1 VVVYSY
7 AESASHLLY
16 QIYCELVLPIPPVLE
31 HLRSPDSNENE
42 RSVPLPS
49 VTDVMLYQ
57 SSSADF
63 GQSQTDRD
71 RPRYVILCFCAFS
84 IEHTHTHT
92 CFTALFPRL
101 PGWAGPRKVKPI
113 WILLKQ
119 ETVSG
124 SGISWAICKYAPCS
138 RQITMPA
145 THHSVFYR
153 PDALP
158 ATQPTVSNS
167 NNNSSW
173 LS

>member
-1 VVVYSY
+1 MISFTVIVRCLAVVVYSY

-84 IEHTHTHT
+84 IEHTHTPVSRP
-92 CFTALFPRL
+92 FFRDY
-101 PGWAGPRKVKPI
+101 PGEPVPER
-113 WILLKQ
+113 
-119 ETVSG
+119 
-124 SGISWAICKYAPCS
+124 
-138 RQITMPA
+138 
-145 THHSVFYR
+145 
-153 PDALP
+153 
-158 ATQPTVSNS
+158 
-167 NNNSSW
+167 
-173 LS
+173 